1 MKEKGYWRLAAGD
14 GPDEKGDRGTV
25 SESQIAVVLFDVGG
39 VLVRLGGVRPMLEW
53 LGYRMP
59 TEDLWRTWLHSPS
72 VRAFETGKIAGEEF
86 ARQLID
92 ELRIQVDAGTFLD
105 SFSGWPSDVY
115 PGALELLDRIP
126 PHYVRAVLSNSNAVH
141 WPRVTEELGLGGIFD
156 HYFVSHLTGR
166 IKPDAEAFEHVLD
179 TVGCR
184 AAEVLFLDDNLLNV
198 EAARRVGLEA
208 FVVQGPDEAQR
219 VLQQFGVVSSSV
231 R

>member
-1 MKEKGYWRLAAGD
+1 M
-14 GPDEKGDRGTV
+14 

-53 LGYRMP
+53 LGYRVP

-92 ELRIQVDAGTFLD
+92 ELRIEVDAQAFLD
-105 SFSGWPSDVY
+105 SFAGWPSEVY
-115 PGALELLDRIP
+115 PGALELIDQIP
-126 PHYVRAVLSNSNAVH
+126 SRYVRAVLSNSNAVH
-141 WPRVTEELGLGGIFD
+141 WPRVTDELGLGGLFH

-166 IKPDAEAFEHVLD
+166 IKPDADAFEHVLE
-179 TVGCR
+179 TLACR

-208 FVVQGPDEAQR
+208 FVVEGPDDALR
-219 VLQQFGVVSSSV
+219 VLQQSQIIPAPAGGF
-231 R
+231 RTLD